1 MTTRSQSEVDK
12 VAAAGFAEVYAP
24 VKPYLDDLD
33 VFLQSQVAEMEP
45 EVQDHVRYVF
55 GHSGK
60 RLRPMLVA
68 YSGWEGPALT
78 RADDLVKLGSVIE
91 LVHLATLVHDDI
103 LDEAD
108 TRHRQETAAKKFG
121 PAAAVLI
128 GDVLFSHALKLA
140 AEFDTN
146 EVCRTVAQ
154 ATSRVCAGEI
164 AQTYQRGEV
173 NYSREFYFR
182 VIQLKTAELFEVS
195 CRLGA
200 KVAGYTDEFSEA
212 AGLFGRHLGIAY
224 QIFDDLVDLY
234 ADESMIGKTLG
245 TDLDKGK
252 FTLPLLLLLE
262 KVPSSERD
270 RLLERFKAGD
280 KTVAAEFTKRLHDF
294 PIFEEVVAEFENQ
307 LKLAT
312 EAVVPFADLA
322 PVDAMQNRGAGSR
335 TVGADRRGELV
346 LRSVCVPR
354 WKGREKVQ
362 TAQTAGLRDQL
373 PRILC
378 LFAALLNTVFVV
390 QMFNEQR
397 SAGDLARFPLLALV
411 V

>member
-1 MTTRSQSEVDK
+1 MSLRSQSEADK
-12 VAAAGFAEVYAP
+12 VAAAGFAKVYEP

-33 VFLQSQVAEMEP
+33 VFLQSQVAELEP
-45 EVQDHVRYVF
+45 EIQEHVRYVF

-68 YSGWEGPALT
+68 YSGWEGPGAR
-78 RADDLVKLGSVIE
+78 RAEDLVRLGSVIE

-146 EVCRTVAQ
+146 EVCRSVAQ
-154 ATSRVCAGEI
+154 ATARVCAGEI

-173 NYSREFYFR
+173 NYSRAFYFR
-182 VIQLKTAELFEVS
+182 VIQLKTAELFEVA

-200 KVAGYTDEFSEA
+200 KVAGYPEDFSEA
-212 AGLFGRHLGIAY
+212 AGRFGRHLGIAY

-262 KVPSSERD
+262 KLPLEARAA
-270 RLLERFKAGD
+270 LLARFKAGD
-280 KTVAAEFTKRLHDF
+280 KTVAADFTARLREF
-294 PIFEEVVAEFENQ
+294 PIFEEVVASFEGE
-307 LKLAT
+307 LAKAT
-312 EAVVPFADLA
+312 DAVAPFEALP
-322 PVDAMQNRGAGSR
+322 PVAAMQ
-335 TVGADRRGELV
+335 
-346 LRSVCVPR
+346 
-354 WKGREKVQ
+354 KI
-362 TAQTAGLRDQL
+362 AGLVRAQL
-373 PRILC
+373 GRI
-378 LFAALLNTVFVV
+378 
-390 QMFNEQR
+390 
-397 SAGDLARFPLLALV
+397 DI
-411 V
+411 

>member
-1 MTTRSQSEVDK
+1 MTTRSKSEADK
-12 VAAAGFAEVYAP
+12 VAAAGFAEVYEP

-33 VFLQSQVAEMEP
+33 RFLQSQVTELEP
-45 EVQDHVRYVF
+45 EIQEHVRYVF

-68 YSGWEGPALT
+68 YSGWVGPGVDRKEA
-78 RADDLVKLGSVIE
+78 LVKLGSVIE

-140 AEFDTN
+140 AEFETT
-146 EVCRTVAQ
+146 EVCRLVAQ
-154 ATSRVCAGEI
+154 ATARVCAGEI

-182 VIQLKTAELFEVS
+182 VIQLKTAELFEVA

-200 KVAGYTDEFSEA
+200 KVAGYPVEFSEA
-212 AGLFGRHLGIAY
+212 AGRFGRHLGIAY

-262 KVPSSERD
+262 KLPEEERD
-270 RLLERFKAGD
+270 DLLKRFRAGD
-280 KTVAAEFTKRLHDF
+280 ATVGDDFIKRLQDF
-294 PIFEEVVAEFENQ
+294 PIFEEVVASFEGE
-307 LKLAT
+307 LAKAT
-312 EAVVPFADLA
+312 EVVAPFTDLP
-322 PVDAMQNRGAGSR
+322 PVESMQ
-335 TVGADRRGELV
+335 
-346 LRSVCVPR
+346 
-354 WKGREKVQ
+354 K
-362 TAQTAGLRDQL
+362 
-373 PRILC
+373 I
-378 LFAALLNTVFVV
+378 AALVRAQLG
-390 QMFNEQR
+390 R
-397 SAGDLARFPLLALV
+397 IG
-411 V
+411 

>member
-1 MTTRSQSEVDK
+1 MMTRSQSEADK

-24 VKPYLDDLD
+24 VKPYLDALDL
-33 VFLQSQVAEMEP
+33 FLQAQVDELEP

-68 YSGWEGPALT
+68 YSGWTGPGERGAE
-78 RADDLVKLGSVIE
+78 DLVKLGAVIE

-140 AEFDTN
+140 ADFETN
-146 EVCRTVAQ
+146 EVCRSVAQ
-154 ATSRVCAGEI
+154 ATARVCAGEI

-182 VIQLKTAELFEVS
+182 VIRLKTAELFEVA

-200 KVAGYTDEFSEA
+200 KVAGYPPAFGEA

-224 QIFDDLVDLY
+224 QIFDDLADLY

-245 TDLDKGK
+245 TDLAKGK

-262 KVPSSERD
+262 KLSAEEKEA
-270 RLLERFKAGD
+270 LMARFKAGD
-280 KTVAAEFTKRLHDF
+280 ATVGGDFTARLHDF
-294 PIFEEVVAEFENQ
+294 PVFEEVVAVFEAQ
-307 LKLAT
+307 LAQAT
-312 EAVVPFADLA
+312 EAVTPFVALP
-322 PVDAMQNRGAGSR
+322 PVGAMQKIA
-335 TVGADRRGELV
+335 ELV
-346 LRSVCVPR
+346 RAQL
-354 WKGREKVQ
+354 GR
-362 TAQTAGLRDQL
+362 
-373 PRILC
+373 I
-378 LFAALLNTVFVV
+378 AL
-390 QMFNEQR
+390 
-397 SAGDLARFPLLALV
+397 
-411 V
+411 

>member
-1 MTTRSQSEVDK
+1 MSLRSQSEADK
-12 VAAAGFAEVYAP
+12 VAAAGFAKVYEP
-24 VKPYLDDLD
+24 VKPYLDELD
-33 VFLQSQVAEMEP
+33 VFLQSQVAELEP
-45 EVQDHVRYVF
+45 EIQEHVRYVF

-68 YSGWEGPALT
+68 YSGWEGPGAR
-78 RADDLVKLGSVIE
+78 RAEDLVRLGSVIE

-146 EVCRTVAQ
+146 EVCRSVAQ
-154 ATSRVCAGEI
+154 ATARVCAGEI

-173 NYSREFYFR
+173 NYSRAFYFR
-182 VIQLKTAELFEVS
+182 VIQLKTAELFEVA

-200 KVAGYTDEFSEA
+200 KVAGYPEDFSEA
-212 AGLFGRHLGIAY
+212 AGRFGRHLGIAY

-262 KVPSSERD
+262 KLPLEARAA
-270 RLLERFKAGD
+270 LLARFKAGD
-280 KTVAAEFTKRLHDF
+280 KTVAADFTARLREF
-294 PIFEEVVAEFENQ
+294 PIFEEVVASFEGE
-307 LKLAT
+307 LAKAT
-312 EAVVPFADLA
+312 DAVAPLEALP
-322 PVDAMQNRGAGSR
+322 PVAAMQ
-335 TVGADRRGELV
+335 
-346 LRSVCVPR
+346 
-354 WKGREKVQ
+354 KI
-362 TAQTAGLRDQL
+362 AGLVRAQL
-373 PRILC
+373 GRI
-378 LFAALLNTVFVV
+378 
-390 QMFNEQR
+390 
-397 SAGDLARFPLLALV
+397 DI
-411 V
+411 

>member
-1 MTTRSQSEVDK
+1 MSLRSQSEADK
-12 VAAAGFAEVYAP
+12 VAAAGFAKVYEP
-24 VKPYLDDLD
+24 VKPYLDELD
-33 VFLQSQVAEMEP
+33 VFLQSQVAELEP
-45 EVQDHVRYVF
+45 EIQEHVRYVF

-68 YSGWEGPALT
+68 YSGWEGPGAR
-78 RADDLVKLGSVIE
+78 RAEDLVRLGSVIE

-146 EVCRTVAQ
+146 EVCRSVAQ
-154 ATSRVCAGEI
+154 ATARVCAGEI

-173 NYSREFYFR
+173 NYSRAFYFR
-182 VIQLKTAELFEVS
+182 VIQLKTAELFEVA

-200 KVAGYTDEFSEA
+200 KVAGYPEDFSEA
-212 AGLFGRHLGIAY
+212 AGRFGRHLGIAY

-262 KVPSSERD
+262 KLPLEARAS
-270 RLLERFKAGD
+270 LLARFKAGD
-280 KTVAAEFTKRLHDF
+280 KTVAADFTARLREF
-294 PIFEEVVAEFENQ
+294 PIFEEVVASFEGE
-307 LKLAT
+307 LAKAT
-312 EAVVPFADLA
+312 DAVAPFEALP
-322 PVDAMQNRGAGSR
+322 PVAAMQ
-335 TVGADRRGELV
+335 
-346 LRSVCVPR
+346 
-354 WKGREKVQ
+354 KI
-362 TAQTAGLRDQL
+362 AGLVRAQL
-373 PRILC
+373 GRI
-378 LFAALLNTVFVV
+378 
-390 QMFNEQR
+390 
-397 SAGDLARFPLLALV
+397 DI
-411 V
+411 

>member
-1 MTTRSQSEVDK
+1 M
-12 VAAAGFAEVYAP
+12 AAAGFSAVYEP
-24 VKPYLDDLD
+24 VKSYLDDLD
-33 VFLQSQVAEMEP
+33 IFLQSQVEQLEP
-45 EVQDHVRYVF
+45 EVQEHVRYVF

-68 YSGWEGPALT
+68 YSGWQGPAENC
-78 RADDLVKLGSVIE
+78 AEDLVTLGSVIE

-108 TRHRQETAAKKFG
+108 TRHRQETAAKKYG

-140 AEFDTN
+140 SEFETN
-146 EVCRTVAQ
+146 EVCRTVAH

-173 NYSREFYFR
+173 NYSRDFYFR

-200 KVAGYTDEFSEA
+200 KIAGYSDAFSEA
-212 AGLFGRHLGIAY
+212 AGLFGRHVGIAY

-262 KVPSSERD
+262 KLPQDERD
-270 RLLERFKAGD
+270 ALMARFKAGD
-280 KTVAAEFTKRLHDF
+280 KTVSADFTKRLRDF
-294 PIFEEVVAEFENQ
+294 PIFDEVVATFEAE
-307 LKLAT
+307 LAKAT
-312 EAVVPFADLA
+312 DAVAPFEELA
-322 PVDAMQNRGAGSR
+322 PVGAMQQIA
-335 TVGADRRGELV
+335 ELV
-346 LRSVCVPR
+346 RAQLGRIQSV
-354 WKGREKVQ
+354 
-362 TAQTAGLRDQL
+362 
-373 PRILC
+373 
-378 LFAALLNTVFVV
+378 
-390 QMFNEQR
+390 
-397 SAGDLARFPLLALV
+397 
-411 V
+411 

>member
-1 MTTRSQSEVDK
+1 MMTRSQSEADK
-12 VAAAGFAEVYAP
+12 VAAAGFAEIYQP
-24 VKPYLDDLD
+24 VKPYLNELD
-33 VFLQSQVAEMEP
+33 IFLQSQVSELEP
-45 EVQDHVRYVF
+45 EIQDHVRYVF

-68 YSGWEGPALT
+68 YGGWEGPAKG
-78 RADDLVKLGSVIE
+78 AHADLVRLGSIIE

-140 AEFDTN
+140 AEFPTT
-146 EVCRTVAQ
+146 EVCRIVAR

-173 NYSREFYFR
+173 NYDRAFYFR
-182 VIQLKTAELFEVS
+182 VIQLKTAELFEVA
-195 CRLGA
+195 CQLGA
-200 KVAGYTDEFSEA
+200 KVAGYSNEFSAA

-234 ADESMIGKTLG
+234 AEESMIGKTLG

-262 KVPSSERD
+262 KVEPTERND
-270 RLLERFKAGD
+270 LMRRFKSGD
-280 KTVAAEFTKRLHDF
+280 PDLAADFTKRLRDF
-294 PIFEEVVAEFENQ
+294 PVFEEVVAVFEAE
-307 LKLAT
+307 LAKAT
-312 EAVVPFADLA
+312 EVLVPFGELP
-322 PVDAMQNRGAGSR
+322 PVSAMQKIAQ
-335 TVGADRRGELV
+335 LV
-346 LRSVCVPR
+346 R
-354 WKGREKVQ
+354 
-362 TAQTAGLRDQL
+362 AQ
-373 PRILC
+373 
-378 LFAALLNTVFVV
+378 
-390 QMFNEQR
+390 
-397 SAGDLARFPLLALV
+397 LARIP
-411 V
+411 

>member
-1 MTTRSQSEVDK
+1 MISRSNSEANK
-12 VAAAGFAEVYAP
+12 VAAAGFAEVYEP

-33 VFLQSQVAEMEP
+33 LFLQSQVSELEL
-45 EVQDHVRYVF
+45 EIQEHVRYVF

-68 YSGWEGPALT
+68 YSGWEGPGADSKEALI
-78 RADDLVKLGSVIE
+78 KLGSVIE

-140 AEFDTN
+140 AEFETT
-146 EVCRTVAQ
+146 EICRSVAQ
-154 ATSRVCAGEI
+154 ATARVCAGEI

-182 VIQLKTAELFEVS
+182 VIQLKTAELFEVA

-200 KVAGYTDEFSEA
+200 KVAGYPIEFSEA
-212 AGLFGRHLGIAY
+212 AGLFGRHVGIAY

-262 KVPSSERD
+262 KLPEDERES
-270 RLLERFKAGD
+270 LLSRFKAGD
-280 KTVAAEFTKRLHDF
+280 KTVAADFTKRLHDF
-294 PIFEEVVAEFENQ
+294 PIFEEVVAEFEAQ
-307 LKLAT
+307 LAKAT
-312 EAVVPFADLA
+312 DVVAPFAELA
-322 PVDAMQNRGAGSR
+322 PVESMQKIA
-335 TVGADRRGELV
+335 ELV
-346 LRSVCVPR
+346 RSQL
-354 WKGREKVQ
+354 GRI
-362 TAQTAGLRDQL
+362 G
-373 PRILC
+373 
-378 LFAALLNTVFVV
+378 
-390 QMFNEQR
+390 
-397 SAGDLARFPLLALV
+397 
-411 V
+411 

>member
-1 MTTRSQSEVDK
+1 MTTRSQSEADA
-12 VAAAGFAEVYAP
+12 VATACFAEVYDP
-24 VKPYLDDLD
+24 VRPYLDDLD
-33 VFLQSQVAEMEP
+33 GFLHSQVGELEP
-45 EVQDHVRYVF
+45 EIQDHVRYVF

-68 YSGWEGPALT
+68 YSGWEGPGAR
-78 RADDLVKLGSVIE
+78 RAEDLIKLGAVIE

-140 AEFDTN
+140 AEFETT
-146 EVCRTVAQ
+146 EVCRSVAQ
-154 ATSRVCAGEI
+154 ATARVCAGEI

-182 VIQLKTAELFEVS
+182 VIRLKTAELFEVA

-200 KVAGYTDEFSEA
+200 KVAGYPEAFAEA
-212 AGLFGRHLGIAY
+212 AGRFGRHLGIAY

-245 TDLDKGK
+245 TDLEKGK

-262 KVPSSERD
+262 RLSSEESAA
-270 RLLERFKAGD
+270 LLSRYKSGD
-280 KTVAAEFTKRLHDF
+280 PTVVEEFTNRLRDF
-294 PIFEEVVAEFENQ
+294 PIFEEVVAEFEAQ
-307 LKLAT
+307 LTQASG
-312 EAVVPFADLA
+312 AVALFADLP
-322 PVDAMQNRGAGSR
+322 PVDA
-335 TVGADRRGELV
+335 L
-346 LRSVCVPR
+346 
-354 WKGREKVQ
+354 
-362 TAQTAGLRDQL
+362 
-373 PRILC
+373 
-378 LFAALLNTVFVV
+378 
-390 QMFNEQR
+390 QR
-397 SAGDLARFPLLALV
+397 LARLV
-411 V
+411 RTQLSRVKTQASNRLR

>member
-1 MTTRSQSEVDK
+1 MIIRSQSEADS
-12 VAAAGFAEVYAP
+12 VAAAGFSEVYQP
-24 VKPYLDDLD
+24 VKSYLNDLD
-33 VFLQSQVAEMEP
+33 IFLQSQVQELEP
-45 EVQDHVRYVF
+45 EVQEHVRYVF

-68 YSGWEGPALT
+68 YSGWQGPAENC
-78 RADDLVKLGSVIE
+78 AEDLVMLGSVIE

-108 TRHRQETAAKKFG
+108 TRHRQETAAKKYG

-140 AEFDTN
+140 SDFDTN
-146 EVCRTVAQ
+146 EVCRSVAQ
-154 ATSRVCAGEI
+154 ATARVCAGEI

-200 KVAGYTDEFSEA
+200 KIAGYSEAFSEA
-212 AGLFGRHLGIAY
+212 AGLFGRHVGIAY

-245 TDLDKGK
+245 TDLAKGK

-262 KVPSSERD
+262 KLPEEERNS
-270 RLLERFKAGD
+270 LMARFKAGD
-280 KTVAAEFTKRLHDF
+280 KTVSADFTKRLHDF
-294 PIFEEVVAEFENQ
+294 PIFAEVVATFEAE
-307 LKLAT
+307 LAKAT
-312 EAVVPFADLA
+312 DAVAPFSELP
-322 PVDAMQNRGAGSR
+322 PVASMQQIA
-335 TVGADRRGELV
+335 ELV
-346 LRSVCVPR
+346 RAQL
-354 WKGREKVQ
+354 GRIQ
-362 TAQTAGLRDQL
+362 
-373 PRILC
+373 
-378 LFAALLNTVFVV
+378 
-390 QMFNEQR
+390 
-397 SAGDLARFPLLALV
+397 
-411 V
+411 

>member
-1 MTTRSQSEVDK
+1 MRTHSQSEADK

-24 VKPYLDDLD
+24 VKPYLDALD
-33 VFLQSQVAEMEP
+33 SFLQDQVAVLEP
-45 EVQDHVRYVF
+45 EIQEHVRYVL

-60 RLRPMLVA
+60 RVRPMLVA
-68 YSGWEGPALT
+68 YSGWSG
-78 RADDLVKLGSVIE
+78 ADVASSKQLIRLGSVIE

-128 GDVLFSHALKLA
+128 GDVLFSHSLKLA
-140 AEFDTN
+140 AEFETT
-146 EVCRTVAQ
+146 EVCRSVAQ
-154 ATSRVCAGEI
+154 ATARVCSGEI

-182 VIQLKTAELFEVS
+182 VIQLKTAELFEVA

-200 KVAGYTDEFSEA
+200 KVGGYSDAFSEA

-245 TDLDKGK
+245 TDLAKGK

-262 KVPSSERD
+262 KLPKADCETLIARY
-270 RLLERFKAGD
+270 KAGD
-280 KTVAAEFTKRLHDF
+280 ESVAQEFLRRLHEF
-294 PIFEEVVAEFENQ
+294 PIFEEVVAVFEAQ
-307 LKLAT
+307 LG
-312 EAVVPFADLA
+312 EAHRVLLPFEALP
-322 PVDAMQNRGAGSR
+322 PVG
-335 TVGADRRGELV
+335 
-346 LRSVCVPR
+346 
-354 WKGREKVQ
+354 
-362 TAQTAGLRDQL
+362 
-373 PRILC
+373 C
-378 LFAALLNTVFVV
+378 LKKIAALVRAQLERI
-390 QMFNEQR
+390 Q
-397 SAGDLARFPLLALV
+397 G
-411 V
+411 